1 MNNSSLYIHFPIC
14 KAKCPYCDFNSHV
27 MNFSNIS
34 QWQKAYE
41 NELKFYANLIGPRK
55 ITSIF
60 FGGGTPSLM
69 PIALVESILNNISKY
84 FEVKE
89 NIEISLEANPTSSEA
104 QKFKALKEAGINRL
118 SLGIQALNNNDLK
131 FLGREHCKEEAIKA
145 ILLAKDNFTNFSFD
159 LIYARPGQTMDAWAK
174 ELDFALALS
183 PKHLSLYQLTIEK
196 GTKFYKQHSLG
207 EFTLP
212 AEAEQIKLYDLT
224 EEKCAKYSLKKYE
237 ISNYAKDKFESQH
250 NLNYWQYG
258 DYIGIGAG
266 AHSRIT
272 IDRIKH
278 SFLTYHQPEKWL
290 KHSLELNNSIQKQT
304 KLSKEAMLEE
314 LLIFGLRIKNGINLK
329 LFDDY
334 LGKSF
339 NAIYGD
345 KLNTLCQEN
354 LIKITKQKLI
364 ATSKGQNLAHNITNF
379 MVKNASL

>member
-1 MNNSSLYIHFPIC
+1 
-14 KAKCPYCDFNSHV
+14 

-55 ITSIF
+55 ITSVF

-145 ILLAKDNFTNFSFD
+145 ILLAKDNFSNFSFD

-196 GTKFYKQHSLG
+196 GTKFYKQYSLG

-212 AEAEQIKLYDLT
+212 TEAEQIKLYDLT
-224 EEKCAKYSLKKYE
+224 EEKCAKYGLKKYE

-272 IDRIKH
+272 IDQVKN

-290 KHSLELNNSIQKQT
+290 KHSLELKNSIQKQT

-314 LLIFGLRIKNGINLK
+314 LLIFGLRIKSGINLK

-339 NAIYGD
+339 NEIYSD
-345 KLNTLCQEN
+345 KLNKLCKEN